1 MRGVARN
8 VYLNHLAVEEMQ
20 PKQQRKTD
28 CVSPKRCSFAEEN
41 ERRVVSECAICLSS
55 YEEGNSVV
63 ASSNPS
69 CVHIFHS
76 KCIEEWLICQ
86 RVSSLVDDV
95 LRCPC
100 CRQRFLLL
108 EKEKEKGGGGGGGD
122 LKQGTAPVLETD
134 SV

>member
-108 EKEKEKGGGGGGGD
+108 EKEKEKGGD
-122 LKQGTAPVLETD
+122 LEQG
-134 SV
+134 